1 MLSYIRHAL
10 GETTR
15 VSLWIALGTWGMGTT
30 APAHA
35 QETVNF
41 SYDALGRL
49 TKSQIQS
56 GPESGVTESYSFD
69 PAGNRTQYQVTGST
83 SPAAV
88 TLSMSSTT
96 VNQNTAGTPLTVFFT
111 GSSVSGTVS
120 FTENG
125 VLLGSTWVANG
136 AASVILVGFS
146 KGVHTITATYSGDGT
161 HAAQTINFTIKVQDL
176 RWLPAVLDLLL
187 SN

>member
-1 MLSYIRHAL
+1 MLSYLRYAL

-15 VSLWIALGTWGMGTT
+15 AALWIALGASGMGMT

-35 QETVNF
+35 QETATF

-69 PAGNRTQYQVTGST
+69 AVGNRTQYQVTGSS

-88 TLSMSSTT
+88 TISMSSTT
-96 VNQNTAGTPLTVFFT
+96 VNQNAAGTPLTVFFT

-125 VLLGSTWVANG
+125 VFLGSTWVANG
-136 AASVILVGFS
+136 TASVILVGFS